1 MSKKALG
8 KGIGALFTEITEPEV
23 IDSLTKVSVELLK
36 PNPYQPRKEFNDEAL
51 QELAASIKQNGIIQ
65 PILAE
70 PEDDGTFIIIA
81 GERRVRAAKLAGLTE
96 VPVLLNKYTV
106 EEKLEIALIE
116 NIQREDLSALEE
128 AYGYKNI
135 ADILNINQEEVAQ
148 KVGKKRST
156 IANALRLLKLPDNV
170 KESLNTG
177 RITAGHARAILS
189 IVNPNDQELLY
200 KKIIENNYSVREA
213 EKQASLLNKG
223 IKGKEKSKSAAVKIN
238 NDIEGIKQK
247 FIDILGTKVEII
259 GDLKKGKIEIAYFSM
274 SDLERIMEII
284 CKPD

>member
-259 GDLKKGKIEIAYFSM
+259 GDLKKGKIEKLNHAQRRVHLHSH
-274 SDLERIMEII
+274 
-284 CKPD
+284 